1 MPAKRS
7 WWLGGLTLSGIAGA
21 QAVLYLVSGFL
32 PEVAKTALAAAVVV
46 VGVLAV
52 RLAIRLVSERER
64 HRVAL
69 DDKTY
74 RDPLT
79 GLANRAKLIRE
90 LTAATVA
97 RRGGVLL
104 LLDLPCGDFGWLSRA
119 DLTGIAYT
127 GGDIVPDLVAQ
138 NSRRYRG
145 PGRRFRYLNLSRDPL
160 PRADVV
166 LCRDGLVHLGYPQIF
181 RAFAN
186 LRRSG
191 STYLLATTFLEL
203 DANTEID
210 TGDWRPLNLCLPP
223 FALPKPL
230 AVIVEQWTAGD
241 GAYADKALGLWRVAD
256 LPELPRT
263 TPELPRTTS

>member
-1 MPAKRS
+1 MSSLPPAGQR
-7 WWLGGLTLSGIAGA
+7 
-21 QAVLYLVSGFL
+21 
-32 PEVAKTALAAAVVV
+32 PP
-46 VGVLAV
+46 VLANERFQEHAANLIGHDTEAIFTYLYRTSPAAGPEDPATEV
-52 RLAIRLVSERER
+52 LRCEVPRLLRR
-64 HRVAL
+64 
-69 DDKTY
+69 Y
-74 RDPLT
+74 R
-79 GLANRAKLIRE
+79 
-90 LTAATVA
+90 A
-97 RRGGVLL
+97 RT

-263 TPELPRTTS
+263 TS